1 MAGKRDR
8 RRHATKSFSENVQ
21 VAETSYQMLEILK
34 VFYVRGLKTVLTF
47 SVNQKYNEAFRGVY
61 FLRIRE
67 KKIQSNLVL
76 VVILVLESKG
86 LYF

>member
-1 MAGKRDR
+1 M
-8 RRHATKSFSENVQ
+8 
-21 VAETSYQMLEILK
+21 
-34 VFYVRGLKTVLTF
+34 LTF

-67 KKIQSNLVL
+67 KKIPSNLVL

-86 LYF
+86 FYFKKKKKKAGLLIVLLYAPITSPYNPESILF

>member
-1 MAGKRDR
+1 M
-8 RRHATKSFSENVQ
+8 
-21 VAETSYQMLEILK
+21 
-34 VFYVRGLKTVLTF
+34 LTF
-47 SVNQKYNEAFRGVY
+47 SVNQEYNEAFQGVN

-86 LYF
+86 LSF